1 MIGID
6 GHTELFQ
13 RHGTQQRTTSRRP
26 GEEDRRALG
35 VGEPDTHFSKW
46 PHVALAVGELYRSLL
61 RRRERQPG
69 DDVRGEHRVHRP
81 GVDEEIEG
89 SRSLTVVRMNQR
101 RVNGEGAHVS
111 EGYHAAPTAGNV
123 HQ

>member
-1 MIGID
+1 MRGAMPAV
-6 GHTELFQ
+6 GGVH
-13 RHGTQQRTTSRRP
+13 RSGSRVS
-26 GEEDRRALG
+26 

-46 PHVALAVGELYRSLL
+46 PHVALAVGELYCSLL

-123 HQ
+123 HK